1 MPQGSESGER
11 DWAIEAHQCAEGGS
25 LSGVAQMHAAPAA
38 AHLAALDQT
47 ASQMCR
53 AHAYH
58 LRVRVRVAP
67 ASPAPA
73 AHQVNPSTAV
83 QVETLRAA
91 PSFCVATLL
100 VPPWIVAESWAVQVA
115 LTVTEGHM
123 IAANRLAQEV
133 STWTAC
139 QAQWAGS
146 VYENGGQ
153 RDSRVAYSQSAVLA
167 VAMDGSLVAA
177 SVTTCDDPASQAP

>member
-1 MPQGSESGER
+1 MPQGSESGAR
-11 DWAIEAHQCAEGGS
+11 GWAIEAHQCAEGGS
-25 LSGVAQMHAAPAA
+25 LSGAAQVHAAPAA

-47 ASQMCR
+47 ASHMCR

-58 LRVRVRVAP
+58 LRVWVRVAP
-67 ASPAPA
+67 ASPVPA

-83 QVETLRAA
+83 QVATLRAA
-91 PSFCVATLL
+91 PSFCVVTLL
-100 VPPWIVAESWAVQVA
+100 VPPWIVAESWVVQAA

-123 IAANRLAQEV
+123 IAGNHLAQEV

-146 VYENGGQ
+146 VCENGGQ

-167 VAMDGSLVAA
+167 VAMGGSLVAE